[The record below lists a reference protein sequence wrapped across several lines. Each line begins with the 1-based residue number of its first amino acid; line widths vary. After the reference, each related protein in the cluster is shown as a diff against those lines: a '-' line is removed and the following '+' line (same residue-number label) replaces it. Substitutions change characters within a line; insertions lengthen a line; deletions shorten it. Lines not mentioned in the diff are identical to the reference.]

1 MAVCSTQ
8 DNTTTIMSQ
17 LADTITVS
25 NIIQMDTMNIS
36 SQLQSMPATWYPLFD
51 ICHFILAALAVRK
64 EVGIPF
70 SRSNPLAT
78 WLATMTA
85 SFAGSF
91 IANPLLGETED

>member
-25 NIIQMDTMNIS
+25 SIPMDTMNIS
-36 SQLQSMPATWYPLFD
+36 SQLQSMPATWAPLFD